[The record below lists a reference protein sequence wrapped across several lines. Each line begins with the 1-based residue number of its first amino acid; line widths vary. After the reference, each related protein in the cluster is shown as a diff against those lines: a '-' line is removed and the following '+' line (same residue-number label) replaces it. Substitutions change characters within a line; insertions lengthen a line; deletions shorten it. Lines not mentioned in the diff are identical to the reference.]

1 MNLPHKYMKVA
12 HRKVAFIG
20 IGAGLAPALLYS
32 YIRSHPK
39 VCVPKVSTEFFSN
52 IKVFA
57 QGLAWYESQFKDC
70 PPGTVNGEL
79 AYEYLQSAPA
89 AGLIARTLPQTQLL
103 AVVENPLLAV
113 RVAYVEARKNN
124 LISAKVSLA
133 QFLKDNREVLQSVR
147 QGRQL
152 SQFFQYYSP
161 TDLLVFTADDV
172 RNEPIK
178 TVATTFAHIGVDP
191 KFIPLTLKY
200 LIEDSESDDK
210 KKPGLIKRGFR
221 GIKKLITWP
230 YRTII
235 AKTKKPAVSIEIA
248 FEVARQIPLS
258 PELEQFLRD
267 YYREDVA
274 ILSHL
279 MHRSISYEWG
289 FEGE

>member
-1 MNLPHKYMKVA
+1 MKAAHK
-12 HRKVAFIG
+12 KVAFIG

-32 YIRSHPK
+32 YLRSHPK
-39 VCVPKVSTEFFSN
+39 VCTPKESTEFFSN

-70 PPGTVNGEL
+70 PPGMIVGEL

-89 AGLIARTLPQTQLL
+89 AGLIARTLPHTQLL

-133 QFLKDNREVLQSVR
+133 QFLKDNREVMQSVR

-172 RNEPIK
+172 RTEPLK
-178 TVATTFAHIGVDP
+178 AVSTTYEHIGVDP
-191 KFIPLTLKY
+191 KFIPLELKY
-200 LIEDSESDDK
+200 LVEDDEADAK

-221 GIKKLITWP
+221 AIKKIITWP
-230 YRTII
+230 YHTILT
-235 AKTKKPAVSIEIA
+235 KTKKPAVSVEIA
-248 FEVARQIPLS
+248 FEVAKRIPLS
-258 PELEQFLRD
+258 PELEQYLKD

-274 ILSHL
+274 ILSRL
-279 MHRSISYEWG
+279 MHRNLGYEWG

>member
-1 MNLPHKYMKVA
+1 MKVA

-57 QGLAWYESQFKDC
+57 AGLAWYESQFKDC

-124 LISAKVSLA
+124 LISSKVSLA

-172 RNEPIK
+172 RNEPLK
-178 TVATTFAHIGVDP
+178 TVATTFEHIGVDP
-191 KFIPLTLKY
+191 KFIPPTLKY

-210 KKPGLIKRGFR
+210 KKPGLIKRGLR
-221 GIKKLITWP
+221 AIKKLITWP

-235 AKTKKPAVSIEIA
+235 TKTKKPAISIEIA
-248 FEVARQIPLS
+248 FEVARKIPLS

-274 ILSHL
+274 ILSRL

>member
-1 MNLPHKYMKVA
+1 
-12 HRKVAFIG
+12 VAFIG

-39 VCVPKVSTEFFSN
+39 VCAPKVATEFFSN

-57 QGLAWYESQFKDC
+57 LGLAWYESQFKDC

-79 AYEYLQSAPA
+79 AFEYLQSAPA
-89 AGLIARTLPQTQLL
+89 AGLIARTLPQTRLL

-124 LISAKVSLA
+124 LISSKVSLA

-152 SQFFQYYSP
+152 TQYFQYYSP

-172 RNEPIK
+172 RNEPLK
-178 TVATTFAHIGVDP
+178 AVATTFEYIGVDP
-191 KFIPLTLKY
+191 KFIPLALKH
-200 LIEDSESDDK
+200 LIEDDESDAK

-221 GIKKLITWP
+221 AIKKLITWP
-230 YRTII
+230 YRQVI
-235 AKTKKPAVSIEIA
+235 AKTKKPVVSIEIA
-248 FEVARQIPLS
+248 FEVARKIPLS

-274 ILSHL
+274 ILSRL
-279 MHRSISYEWG
+279 MHRSVGFEWG